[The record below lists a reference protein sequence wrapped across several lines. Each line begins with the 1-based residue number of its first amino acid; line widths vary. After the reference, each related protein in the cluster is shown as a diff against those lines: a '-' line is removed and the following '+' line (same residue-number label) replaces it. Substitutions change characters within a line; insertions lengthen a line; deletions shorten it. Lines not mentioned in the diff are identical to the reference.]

1 VADRTEHGARQRG
14 STKDPD
20 SGSLDI
26 SALQLRLREFANA
39 RDWEQFHSPKNLA
52 MALAGEAGELLEI
65 FQWLSE
71 VQSSDLDDEDR
82 DRVSEEMAD
91 IQIYLLRLAD
101 VLALSLPAA
110 IEGKIADNERK
121 YPVGES
127 KGSAT
132 KYSRRAR

>member
-1 VADRTEHGARQRG
+1 MADRSRHGARQKG
-14 STKDPD
+14 ATKNPD

-26 SALQLRLREFANA
+26 PALQVRLREFANA
-39 RDWEQFHSPKNLA
+39 RDWEQFHYPKNLA
-52 MALAGEAGELLEI
+52 MALAAEAGELLEI

-71 VQSSDLDDEDR
+71 VQSSHLDDEDL
-82 DRVSEEMAD
+82 DRAVKEMAD

-101 VLALSLPAA
+101 VMNVSLPAA
-110 IEGKIADNERK
+110 TEDKIADNERK

-127 KGSAT
+127 KSNAT

>member
-1 VADRTEHGARQRG
+1 MAGEDFQ
-14 STKDPD
+14 
-20 SGSLDI
+20 SLEVT
-26 SALQLRLREFANA
+26 ALQLRLREFADA

-71 VQSSDLDDEDR
+71 TQSSDLDDDDR
-82 DRVSEEMAD
+82 ARAAEEIAD

-101 VLALSLPAA
+101 VLGVSMSAA
-110 IEGKIADNERK
+110 VADKIADNERK

-127 KGSAT
+127 KGNAT
-132 KYSRRAR
+132 KYSRRTR

>member
-1 VADRTEHGARQRG
+1 VADRTEHGARHSG
-14 STKDPD
+14 STTDPD

-26 SALQLRLREFANA
+26 SALQVRLREFANA

-71 VQSSDLDDEDR
+71 VQSSHLDDKDLDR
-82 DRVSEEMAD
+82 AAEEIAD

-101 VLALSLPAA
+101 VLTVSLPAA
-110 IEGKIADNERK
+110 IEVKIADNERK
-121 YPVGES
+121 YPVSES
-127 KGSAT
+127 KSNAT

>member
-1 VADRTEHGARQRG
+1 MADRSRHSARLKG
-14 STKDPD
+14 STKDPG

-26 SALQLRLREFANA
+26 STLQGRLRAFANA

-52 MALAGEAGELLEI
+52 MALAAEAGELLEI

-71 VQSSDLDDEDR
+71 VQSSQLDDEDL
-82 DRVSEEMAD
+82 DHAVEEMAD

-101 VLALSLPAA
+101 VLTVSLPAA
-110 IEGKIADNERK
+110 TEDKIADNERK

-127 KGSAT
+127 KGNAT
-132 KYSRRAR
+132 KYSRRER

>member
-1 VADRTEHGARQRG
+1 VAGEDFQ
-14 STKDPD
+14 
-20 SGSLDI
+20 SLEVT
-26 SALQLRLREFANA
+26 ALQLRLREFADA

-52 MALAGEAGELLEI
+52 MALAGEAGELLAI

-71 VQSSDLDDEDR
+71 MQSSALDNEDR
-82 DRVSEEMAD
+82 DRVAEEMAD

-101 VLALSLPAA
+101 VLDLSLPAA
-110 IEGKIADNERK
+110 VEGKIADNERK

-127 KGSAT
+127 KGNAT

>member
-1 VADRTEHGARQRG
+1 VADGTEHGARQRA
-14 STKDPD
+14 TKHPN

-39 RDWEQFHSPKNLA
+39 REWEQFHSPKNLA

-71 VQSSDLDDEDR
+71 LQSSDLDDEDR
-82 DRVSEEMAD
+82 DRVAEEMAD

-101 VLALSLPAA
+101 VLALSLSAA
-110 IEGKIADNERK
+110 VEGKIADNERK

-127 KGSAT
+127 KGNAT

>member
-1 VADRTEHGARQRG
+1 MARRHSVQGVRVAGEDFQ
-14 STKDPD
+14 
-20 SGSLDI
+20 SLEVT
-26 SALQLRLREFANA
+26 ALQLRLREFASA

-71 VQSSDLDDEDR
+71 VQSSDLNDEDR
-82 DRVSEEMAD
+82 DRVAEEMAD

-110 IEGKIADNERK
+110 
-121 YPVGES
+121 
-127 KGSAT
+127 
-132 KYSRRAR
+132 

>member
-1 VADRTEHGARQRG
+1 VTDRTEYGARQEG
-14 STKDPD
+14 TTNDPD

-26 SALQLRLREFANA
+26 SALQLQLREIANA

-52 MALAGEAGELLEI
+52 MALSGEAGELLEI

-71 VQSSDLDDEDR
+71 AQSSDLDHNDR
-82 DRVSEEMAD
+82 IRVAEEIAD

-101 VLALSLPAA
+101 VLAVSLPAA
-110 IEGKIADNERK
+110 IESKIADNKRK

-127 KGSAT
+127 KGNAT
-132 KYSRRAR
+132 KYSRRAP

>member
-1 VADRTEHGARQRG
+1 VADRTERGARGRG

-26 SALQLRLREFANA
+26 SALQVRLHEFANA

-71 VQSSDLDDEDR
+71 AQSGDLDGEDR
-82 DRVSEEMAD
+82 DRVAEEMAD

-110 IEGKIADNERK
+110 VEGKIADNERK
-121 YPVGES
+121 YPIGES
-127 KGSAT
+127 KGNAT